1 MDKLRVLIADDHPMV
16 RQGIRTFLESH
27 ADLEVVGEAA
37 TGAAAVA
44 RTRELVPDIVLM
56 DLKMPDMDGIAATR
70 EIKAQHPE
78 VRVIALTAFD
88 DDQLILAALQA
99 GAAGY
104 LLKGIDA
111 EGLVNAIRA
120 AARGETPLAPQV
132 THKLVETV
140 LTRHH
145 ALRDSMGAMR
155 DDVSQPHAD
164 ENPKLASL
172 SEREREILA
181 LLAQGLTNREIAAR
195 LAISDK
201 TVKFHVS
208 NILEKLHLSD
218 RTQAAL
224 FAAKQGLFPLARHHP

>member
-1 MDKLRVLIADDHPMV
+1 MDKIRVLIADDHPMV
-16 RQGIRTFLESH
+16 RQGIRTFLEDN
-27 ADLEVVGEAA
+27 ADIEVVAEAT
-37 TGAAAVA
+37 TGVEAVA

-56 DLKMPDMDGIAATR
+56 DLKMPALDGVAATR
-70 EIKAQHPE
+70 EIKALNPE

-104 LLKGIDA
+104 LLKEIDA

-132 THKLVETV
+132 TQKLVETV
-140 LTRHH
+140 R
-145 ALRDSMGAMR
+145 
-155 DDVSQPHAD
+155 QPHAD
-164 ENPKLASL
+164 ENTKLASL

-208 NILEKLHLSD
+208 NILEKLQLSD

-224 FAAKQGLFPLARHHP
+224 FAAKHGLIPPN